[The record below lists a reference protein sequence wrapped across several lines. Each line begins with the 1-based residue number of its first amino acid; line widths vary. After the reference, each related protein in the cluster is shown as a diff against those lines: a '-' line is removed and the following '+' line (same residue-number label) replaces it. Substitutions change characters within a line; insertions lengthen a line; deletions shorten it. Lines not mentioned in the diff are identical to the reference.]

1 MTTGDRPANLTPGQ
15 QRAVTLLIATGDPRS
30 TAQTVGVS
38 EVTLRRWRG
47 SPAFAEAFRD
57 AGRLASAEATSMLLG
72 AQVAAVNALRE
83 VLATASPA
91 LRVRAARAILEVG
104 IKFRENDLEDRL
116 RALEEEVCNGEPVP
130 SPA

>member
-38 EVTLRRWRG
+38 EVTLRRWRR